1 MVSAR
6 VGGARPGT
14 VALAFSISLAVVP
27 LTLLTLPV
35 AAQSAAPAQAQQATP
50 AQAQTTTPPPAQTA
64 APAQKAAPAGTKA
77 AAPGASTAPRMPGL
91 AAVQT
96 APPQDQ
102 NPLGATVYSKD
113 GRLAGAVDQ
122 VAGNQLVVGLAGY
135 LGQGSKDVAV
145 PAKGLHVT
153 VSEQRPRLFNDGQ
166 YGGGNITRITVPMTL
181 SELVAAPAYKQPAA
195 HTGVP
200 SPHVGTPAESKK
212 KPPSSTQ
219 SGGPG

>member
-1 MVSAR
+1 MGSAR
-6 VGGARPGT
+6 GGGAWPGAA
-14 VALAFSISLAVVP
+14 ALVFSISLTIVVP
-27 LTLLTLPV
+27 LTTL
-35 AAQSAAPAQAQQATP
+35 SAAPAAAQTNSP
-50 AQAQTTTPPPAQTA
+50 AQVQPAAAAQEATSAATQANAPA
-64 APAQKAAPAGTKA
+64 APQ
-77 AAPGASTAPRMPGL
+77 MPGL

-96 APPQDQ
+96 APAKDQ

-122 VAGNQLVVGLAGY
+122 VSGDQLVIGLAGY
-135 LGQGSKDVAV
+135 LGQGEKDVAI

-153 VSEQRPRLFNDGQ
+153 TPDDVPRHFPNAQ

-181 SELVAAPAYKQPAA
+181 SQLVAAPAYKQPAA
-195 HTGVP
+195 QTGVP
-200 SPHVGTPAESKK
+200 SPHIGTPAETKK

>member
-1 MVSAR
+1 MGSAR
-6 VGGARPGT
+6 GGGAWPGAA
-14 VALAFSISLAVVP
+14 ALVFSISLTIVVP
-27 LTLLTLPV
+27 LTTL
-35 AAQSAAPAQAQQATP
+35 SAAPAAVQTNSP
-50 AQAQTTTPPPAQTA
+50 AQVQPAAAAQEATSAATQANAPA
-64 APAQKAAPAGTKA
+64 APQ
-77 AAPGASTAPRMPGL
+77 MPGL

-96 APPQDQ
+96 VPAKDQ

-122 VAGNQLVVGLAGY
+122 VSGDQLVIGLAGY
-135 LGQGSKDVAV
+135 LGQGEKDVAI

-153 VSEQRPRLFNDGQ
+153 TPDDVPRHFPNAQ

-181 SELVAAPAYKQPAA
+181 SQLVAAPAYKQPAA
-195 HTGVP
+195 QTGVP
-200 SPHVGTPAESKK
+200 SPHIGTPAETKK

>member
-1 MVSAR
+1 MGSAR
-6 VGGARPGT
+6 GGGAWPGAA
-14 VALAFSISLAVVP
+14 ALVFSISLTIVVP
-27 LTLLTLPV
+27 LTTL
-35 AAQSAAPAQAQQATP
+35 SAAPAAAQTNSPAQVQPAAAAQEATP
-50 AQAQTTTPPPAQTA
+50 AATQANAPA
-64 APAQKAAPAGTKA
+64 APQ
-77 AAPGASTAPRMPGL
+77 MPGL

-96 APPQDQ
+96 VPAKDQ

-122 VAGNQLVVGLAGY
+122 VSGDQLVIGLAGY
-135 LGQGSKDVAV
+135 LGQGEKDVAI

-153 VSEQRPRLFNDGQ
+153 TPDDVPRHFPNAQ

-181 SELVAAPAYKQPAA
+181 SQLVAAPAYKQPAA
-195 HTGVP
+195 QTGVP
-200 SPHVGTPAESKK
+200 SPHIGTPAETKK

>member
-1 MVSAR
+1 MGSAR
-6 VGGARPGT
+6 GGGAWPGAA
-14 VALAFSISLAVVP
+14 ALVFSISLTIVVP
-27 LTLLTLPV
+27 LTTL
-35 AAQSAAPAQAQQATP
+35 SAAPAAAQTNSP
-50 AQAQTTTPPPAQTA
+50 AQVQPAAAAQEATSAATQANAPA
-64 APAQKAAPAGTKA
+64 APQ
-77 AAPGASTAPRMPGL
+77 MPGL

-96 APPQDQ
+96 VPAKDQ

-122 VAGNQLVVGLAGY
+122 VSSDQVVIGLAGY
-135 LGQGSKDVAV
+135 LGQGEKDVAI

-153 VSEQRPRLFNDGQ
+153 TPDDVPRHFPNAQ

-181 SELVAAPAYKQPAA
+181 SQLVAAPAYKQPAA
-195 HTGVP
+195 QTGVP
-200 SPHVGTPAESKK
+200 SPHIGTPAETKK

>member
-1 MVSAR
+1 MGSAR
-6 VGGARPGT
+6 GGGAWPGAA
-14 VALAFSISLAVVP
+14 ALVFSISLTIVVP
-27 LTLLTLPV
+27 LTTL
-35 AAQSAAPAQAQQATP
+35 SAAPAAAQTNSPAQVQPAAAAQEATP
-50 AQAQTTTPPPAQTA
+50 AATQANAPA
-64 APAQKAAPAGTKA
+64 APQ
-77 AAPGASTAPRMPGL
+77 MPGL

-96 APPQDQ
+96 VPAKDQ

-122 VAGNQLVVGLAGY
+122 VSGDQLVIGLAGY
-135 LGQGSKDVAV
+135 LGQGEKDVAI

-153 VSEQRPRLFNDGQ
+153 TPDDVPRHFPNAQ

-181 SELVAAPAYKQPAA
+181 SQLVAAPAYKQPAA
-195 HTGVP
+195 QTGVP
-200 SPHVGTPAESKK
+200 TPHIGTPAETKK

>member
-1 MVSAR
+1 MGSAR
-6 VGGARPGT
+6 GGGAWPGAA
-14 VALAFSISLAVVP
+14 ALVFSISLTIVVP
-27 LTLLTLPV
+27 LTTL
-35 AAQSAAPAQAQQATP
+35 SAAPAAVQTNSP
-50 AQAQTTTPPPAQTA
+50 AQVQPAAAAQEATSAATQANAPA
-64 APAQKAAPAGTKA
+64 APQ
-77 AAPGASTAPRMPGL
+77 MPGL

-96 APPQDQ
+96 VPAKDQ

-122 VAGNQLVVGLAGY
+122 VSGDQLVIGLAGY
-135 LGQGSKDVAV
+135 LGQGEKDVAI

-153 VSEQRPRLFNDGQ
+153 TPDDVPRHFPNAQ

-181 SELVAAPAYKQPAA
+181 SQLVAAPAFKQPAA
-195 HTGVP
+195 QTGVP
-200 SPHVGTPAESKK
+200 SPHIGTPAETKK

>member
-1 MVSAR
+1 V
-6 VGGARPGT
+6 T
-14 VALAFSISLAVVP
+14 IVVP
-27 LTLLTLPV
+27 LTTL
-35 AAQSAAPAQAQQATP
+35 SAAPAAAQTNSP
-50 AQAQTTTPPPAQTA
+50 AQVQPAAAAQEATSAATQANAPA
-64 APAQKAAPAGTKA
+64 APQ
-77 AAPGASTAPRMPGL
+77 MPGL

-96 APPQDQ
+96 APAKDQ

-122 VAGNQLVVGLAGY
+122 VSGDQLVIGLAGY
-135 LGQGSKDVAV
+135 LGQGEKDVAI

-153 VSEQRPRLFNDGQ
+153 TPDDVPRHFPNAQ

-181 SELVAAPAYKQPAA
+181 SQLVAAPAYKQPAA
-195 HTGVP
+195 QTGVP
-200 SPHVGTPAESKK
+200 SPHIGTPAETKK

>member
-1 MVSAR
+1 MGSAR
-6 VGGARPGT
+6 GGGAWPGAA
-14 VALAFSISLAVVP
+14 ALVFSISLTIVVP
-27 LTLLTLPV
+27 LTTL
-35 AAQSAAPAQAQQATP
+35 SAAPAAAQTNSPAQVQPAAAAQEATP
-50 AQAQTTTPPPAQTA
+50 AATQANAPA
-64 APAQKAAPAGTKA
+64 APQ
-77 AAPGASTAPRMPGL
+77 MPGL

-96 APPQDQ
+96 VPAKDQ

-122 VAGNQLVVGLAGY
+122 VSGDQLVIGLAGY
-135 LGQGSKDVAV
+135 LGQGEKDVAI

-153 VSEQRPRLFNDGQ
+153 TPDDVPRHFPNAQ

-181 SELVAAPAYKQPAA
+181 SQLVAAPAFKQPAA
-195 HTGVP
+195 QTGVP
-200 SPHVGTPAESKK
+200 SPHIGTPAETKK

>member
-1 MVSAR
+1 MGSAR
-6 VGGARPGT
+6 GGGAWPGAA
-14 VALAFSISLAVVP
+14 ALVFSISLTIVVP
-27 LTLLTLPV
+27 LTAL
-35 AAQSAAPAQAQQATP
+35 SAAPAAAQTNSP
-50 AQAQTTTPPPAQTA
+50 AQVQPAAAAQEATSAATQANAPA
-64 APAQKAAPAGTKA
+64 APQMSGH
-77 AAPGASTAPRMPGL
+77 

-96 APPQDQ
+96 VPAKDQ

-122 VAGNQLVVGLAGY
+122 VSGDQLVIGLAGY
-135 LGQGSKDVAV
+135 LGQGEKDVAI

-153 VSEQRPRLFNDGQ
+153 TPDDVPRHFPNAQ

-181 SELVAAPAYKQPAA
+181 SQLVAAPAFKQPAA
-195 HTGVP
+195 QTGVP
-200 SPHVGTPAESKK
+200 SPHIGTPAETKK

>member
-1 MVSAR
+1 MGSAR
-6 VGGARPGT
+6 GGGAWPGAA
-14 VALAFSISLAVVP
+14 ALVFSISLTIVVP
-27 LTLLTLPV
+27 LTTL
-35 AAQSAAPAQAQQATP
+35 SAAPAAAQTNSPAQVQPAAAAQEATP
-50 AQAQTTTPPPAQTA
+50 AATQANAPA
-64 APAQKAAPAGTKA
+64 APQ
-77 AAPGASTAPRMPGL
+77 MPGL

-96 APPQDQ
+96 APAKDQ

-122 VAGNQLVVGLAGY
+122 VSGDQLVIGLAGY
-135 LGQGSKDVAV
+135 LGQGEKDVAI

-153 VSEQRPRLFNDGQ
+153 TPDDVPRHFPNAQ

-181 SELVAAPAYKQPAA
+181 SQLVAAPAYKQPAA
-195 HTGVP
+195 QTGVP
-200 SPHVGTPAESKK
+200 SPHIGTPAETKK

>member
-1 MVSAR
+1 MGSAR
-6 VGGARPGT
+6 GGGAWPGAA
-14 VALAFSISLAVVP
+14 ALVFSISLTIVVP
-27 LTLLTLPV
+27 LTTL
-35 AAQSAAPAQAQQATP
+35 SAAPAAAQTNSP
-50 AQAQTTTPPPAQTA
+50 AQVQPAAAAQEATSAATQANAPA
-64 APAQKAAPAGTKA
+64 APQ
-77 AAPGASTAPRMPGL
+77 MPGL

-96 APPQDQ
+96 VPAKDQ

-122 VAGNQLVVGLAGY
+122 VSGDQLVIGLAGY
-135 LGQGSKDVAV
+135 LGQGEKDVAI

-153 VSEQRPRLFNDGQ
+153 TPDDVPRHFPNAQ

-181 SELVAAPAYKQPAA
+181 SQLVAAPAFKQPAA
-195 HTGVP
+195 QTGVP
-200 SPHVGTPAESKK
+200 SPHIGTPAETKK

>member
-1 MVSAR
+1 MGSAR
-6 VGGARPGT
+6 GGGAWPGAA
-14 VALAFSISLAVVP
+14 ALVFSISLTIVVP
-27 LTLLTLPV
+27 LTTL
-35 AAQSAAPAQAQQATP
+35 SAAPAAAQTNSP
-50 AQAQTTTPPPAQTA
+50 AQVQPAAAAQEATSAATQANAPA
-64 APAQKAAPAGTKA
+64 APQ
-77 AAPGASTAPRMPGL
+77 MPGL

-96 APPQDQ
+96 APAKDQ

-122 VAGNQLVVGLAGY
+122 VSSDQVVIGLAGY
-135 LGQGSKDVAV
+135 LGQGEKDVAI

-153 VSEQRPRLFNDGQ
+153 TPDDVPRHFPNAQ

-195 HTGVP
+195 QTGVP
-200 SPHVGTPAESKK
+200 SPHIGTPAETKK

>member
-6 VGGARPGT
+6 PGRARPEVT
-14 VALAFSISLAVVP
+14 DLVFLISLAAVS
-27 LTLLTLPV
+27 LALAAAPV
-35 AAQSAAPAQAQQATP
+35 AAQTTGPAQAQSAAPAA
-50 AQAQTTTPPPAQTA
+50 AQA
-64 APAQKAAPAGTKA
+64 AAPAGAQA
-77 AAPGASTAPRMPGL
+77 AAPNAPRMTGP

-96 APPQDQ
+96 AAPKDQ

-122 VAGNQLVVGLAGY
+122 VAGNQIVIGLAGY
-135 LGQGSKDVAV
+135 LGQGAKDVAV

-153 VSEQRPRLFNDGQ
+153 VSQERPRQFADAQ

-181 SELVAAPAYKQPAA
+181 SQLVAAPAYKQPAA
-195 HTGVP
+195 QTGVP
-200 SPHVGTPAESKK
+200 SPHVGTPAETKK

>member
-1 MVSAR
+1 MGSAR
-6 VGGARPGT
+6 GGGAWPGAA
-14 VALAFSISLAVVP
+14 ALVFSISLTIVVP
-27 LTLLTLPV
+27 LTTL
-35 AAQSAAPAQAQQATP
+35 SAAPAAAQTNSP
-50 AQAQTTTPPPAQTA
+50 AQVQPAAAAQEATSAATQANAPA
-64 APAQKAAPAGTKA
+64 APQ
-77 AAPGASTAPRMPGL
+77 MPGL

-96 APPQDQ
+96 VPAKDQ

-122 VAGNQLVVGLAGY
+122 VSGDQLVIGLAGY
-135 LGQGSKDVAV
+135 LGQGEKDVAI

-153 VSEQRPRLFNDGQ
+153 TPDDVPRHFPNAQ

-181 SELVAAPAYKQPAA
+181 SQLVAAPAYKQPAA
-195 HTGVP
+195 QTGVP
-200 SPHVGTPAESKK
+200 SPHIGTPAETKK

>member
-1 MVSAR
+1 MGSAR
-6 VGGARPGT
+6 GGGAWPGAA
-14 VALAFSISLAVVP
+14 ALVFSISLTIVVP
-27 LTLLTLPV
+27 LTTL
-35 AAQSAAPAQAQQATP
+35 SAAPAAAQTNSP
-50 AQAQTTTPPPAQTA
+50 AQVQP
-64 APAQKAAPAGTKA
+64 A
-77 AAPGASTAPRMPGL
+77 AAAQMPGL

-96 APPQDQ
+96 VPAKDQ

-122 VAGNQLVVGLAGY
+122 VSGDQLVIGLAGY
-135 LGQGSKDVAV
+135 LGQGEKDVAI

-153 VSEQRPRLFNDGQ
+153 TPDDVPRHFPNAQ

-181 SELVAAPAYKQPAA
+181 SQLVAAPAFKQPAA
-195 HTGVP
+195 QTGVP
-200 SPHVGTPAESKK
+200 SPHIGTPAETKK

>member
-1 MVSAR
+1 MGSAR
-6 VGGARPGT
+6 GGGAWPGAA
-14 VALAFSISLAVVP
+14 ALVFSISLTIVVP
-27 LTLLTLPV
+27 LTTL
-35 AAQSAAPAQAQQATP
+35 SAAPAA
-50 AQAQTTTPPPAQTA
+50 AQTNSSAQVQPAAAAQEATSAATQANAPA
-64 APAQKAAPAGTKA
+64 APQ
-77 AAPGASTAPRMPGL
+77 MPSL

-96 APPQDQ
+96 APAKDQ

-122 VAGNQLVVGLAGY
+122 VSGDQLVIGLAGY
-135 LGQGSKDVAV
+135 LGQGEKDVAI

-153 VSEQRPRLFNDGQ
+153 TPDDVPRHFPNAQ

-181 SELVAAPAYKQPAA
+181 SQLVAAPAYKQPAA
-195 HTGVP
+195 QTGVP
-200 SPHVGTPAESKK
+200 SPHIGTPAETKK